1 MLMPSIFGEN
11 LFDDFFNFPFGYY
24 TTSTSDLMKTD
35 IKDAD
40 DHYEITMNLP
50 GIKKENVK
58 AELKDGYMT
67 IHVSSNTNND
77 EKDENGKYIRRE
89 RFSGN
94 CSRSFYVGDQI
105 TEEDIKAKFENGTLT
120 MIVPKK
126 KLSRRWKTKNTL
138 PLKANLTLLS
148 YTPMGRM
155 MRSIFLYEFL
165 LQYRR
170 HQIFKLFFHRICYP
184 LHFPVIKRL
193 I

>member
-1 MLMPSIFGEN
+1 
-11 LFDDFFNFPFGYY
+11 
-24 TTSTSDLMKTD
+24 MKTD
-35 IKDAD
+35 IKVAD

-126 KLSRRWKTKNTL
+126 EAQPQVENKKYI
-138 PLKANLTLLS
+138 AIE
-148 YTPMGRM
+148 G
-155 MRSIFLYEFL
+155 
-165 LQYRR
+165 
-170 HQIFKLFFHRICYP
+170 
-184 LHFPVIKRL
+184 
-193 I
+193 

>member
-94 CSRSFYVGDQI
+94 CSRSFYVSDQI

-126 KLSRRWKTKNTL
+126 EAQPQVENKKYI
-138 PLKANLTLLS
+138 AIE
-148 YTPMGRM
+148 G
-155 MRSIFLYEFL
+155 
-165 LQYRR
+165 
-170 HQIFKLFFHRICYP
+170 
-184 LHFPVIKRL
+184 
-193 I
+193 

>member
-1 MLMPSIFGEN
+1 
-11 LFDDFFNFPFGYY
+11 
-24 TTSTSDLMKTD
+24 MKTD

-105 TEEDIKAKFENGTLT
+105 TEEDIKAKFENGTRGRK
-120 MIVPKK
+120 IFCVYGE
-126 KLSRRWKTKNTL
+126 
-138 PLKANLTLLS
+138 NLL
-148 YTPMGRM
+148 
-155 MRSIFLYEFL
+155 
-165 LQYRR
+165 
-170 HQIFKLFFHRICYP
+170 
-184 LHFPVIKRL
+184 
-193 I
+193 

>member
-67 IHVSSNTNND
+67 IHVSSNTNN
-77 EKDENGKYIRRE
+77 
-89 RFSGN
+89 
-94 CSRSFYVGDQI
+94 
-105 TEEDIKAKFENGTLT
+105 
-120 MIVPKK
+120 
-126 KLSRRWKTKNTL
+126 
-138 PLKANLTLLS
+138 
-148 YTPMGRM
+148 
-155 MRSIFLYEFL
+155 
-165 LQYRR
+165 
-170 HQIFKLFFHRICYP
+170 
-184 LHFPVIKRL
+184 
-193 I
+193 